1 LELYTLP
8 ESKSRKRSSDKK
20 KDTKHVVSI
29 DHDETHVQI
38 SADLPE
44 GTILKVTL
52 ETQREDESPVSR
64 EITTIVFER
73 ETAVVKK
80 IGQPRASV
88 VPRFRSSLSRAWATI
103 SKGFAAVWRQSL
115 RQISSGARVLP
126 SIKTKHT
133 LTFLMGIG
141 LIILAHYLVS
151 EREPFFR
158 ISDLSEKVN
167 YLFRIDVN
175 NLENTILAI
184 GGLFIGGILVAIAAR
199 TDHFPDFTIPAVRF
213 NIDLIK
219 SGLPKLVRLLLPAGL
234 AFVFIIW
241 QVAVGNH
248 PGLLAPIW
256 LVVLILVMIAV
267 WLIDRWHK
275 VPLSPGLQWR
285 DYAYLGGLLLAGLV
299 IGTYRLGQI
308 PGSLM
313 GDEGTFWEVAQS
325 ITIGEY
331 KPDFFGFGVYSYPI
345 ASSIYQSSIL
355 KIMGLTLWSWRF
367 ASVLAAIAA
376 VIPTYLLAREMFSR
390 RVAILASGVMIATPY
405 LISFERLGYNNTQ
418 ALLPVALN
426 LYLLYVALK
435 RSSLFYTF
443 SSGVVA
449 GLGFYTYTAARL
461 GLLVSSLLFVALIVQ
476 RLISYT
482 RRRISSKGLE
492 AEKDTASLGTIFI
505 LGAIFLLG
513 LILTSAPHLVYGNV
527 VSPDS
532 LSHKMVESIFPN
544 VDYAL
549 DKFTSEEL
557 FRDYPPIDIGT
568 ERLFYRPDL
577 YARLLVRGISRSF
590 LVFHH
595 DDLVS
600 EHYID
605 GPLAGP
611 YAGIFY
617 LLGLSIAI
625 AGFRRK
631 SLFLM
636 SMWFIAGVLLL
647 SGINT
652 FPPRHQHLVAVI
664 PATSILIALGI
675 VMVADFFAIYF
686 EKNQRMISASIV
698 FVCLSFVVVTGLRNF
713 FIDVQER
720 YVPNFENRIAF
731 AALELESPTQMIYV
745 YQDPN
750 RKDFTPWVIR
760 RIPTNASYSTVSTEE
775 LSRLAIDPDG
785 RYFFVFEEQSKD
797 SVLSFLEQSLGR
809 EIEPEN
815 YLNAEGKLL
824 GMSYRFGD
832 TERPSLL
839 KTTDILA
846 ARAIGIV
853 FIAFMVVLGVRF
865 LLVRRGIIT
874 QAPSQMKTTQT
885 QDIPVETLEVPSE
898 VPAER
903 PKEVKRKRARVE
915 PGKPT
920 QLSDLLSRFVDAT
933 KKPIQETVLPSLGP
947 MAVLAELA
955 VVGVVI
961 LFFALAFLNFDTDK
975 ILSGNEFGV
984 VTFLDH
990 VLRNTLRRFGEFPLW
1005 NSYFRTGQPFVA
1017 DPFMHIFNP
1026 FTSVPVLL
1034 LDVVNGFK
1042 IAVFLSFLIAAIGQ
1056 WSLGRVLGFSRSVR
1070 LWGAVLYALNG
1081 QAAARFIQ
1089 GSYLFIFGYA
1099 WLPLILTGI
1108 VMSLRTHKTRY
1119 YVLTVISLAMLFFSG
1134 NTYYSYYMAGTLI
1147 LFTLFA
1153 SFITNRERILGLNW
1167 GAIKPLL
1174 LIGILAIG
1182 VSAVQLLPTLEFWPH
1197 IQTPGDPLLE
1207 TSQPLDEAIANWIS
1221 TSRNRPEALKT
1232 LPPEEFYGYISIV
1245 PFLGAVLALGAFWQG
1260 WRRKEILSFV
1270 GLFILAIIWICVRY
1284 TPLGPIYSRT
1294 PFLYQFRYPSRYMI
1308 FGSLAVINLGGIG
1321 LTWFMNL
1328 AGRWRSKHES
1338 QSTNQLPGD
1347 ASRLILT
1354 VVIVLMFFSAA
1365 NVFMENQKF
1374 IVLPDRYLEAD
1385 GILEWLQDYDTTPN
1399 YVSIPISAG
1408 WHVAAADFGQ
1418 RYWDA
1423 WHGYNFFPP
1432 VEKMPDVRPVVAKP
1446 NYLVFGK
1453 EKTPEYPDAVA
1464 VKNIQNHTVYALQES
1479 LPYGFA
1485 VVDSILKQVEAGELK
1500 RSEVTP
1506 LEVQELGPNTLSIQ
1520 AETPD
1525 EKTWIVVMTNYFP
1538 GWMVTIDRQSTD
1550 LTYIGNYLAVE
1561 ATPGNHEYVFSYKP
1575 DSFQLGLVITI
1586 LSILILLGLV
1596 LGDFAPQSF
1605 VDRLRHTQEIVRKFL
1620 AVEVIQRIR
1629 SMIRLGGKN

>member
-20 KDTKHVVSI
+20 KDTKHIVSI

-52 ETQREDESPVSR
+52 ETQLEDASPASR
-64 EITTIVFER
+64 EITTVVFER

-80 IGQPRASV
+80 IEQSRASV
-88 VPRFRSSLSRAWATI
+88 APRFRGSLSRVWATMSESLATI
-103 SKGFAAVWRQSL
+103 WRQSL

-126 SIKTKHT
+126 SIKAKHT
-133 LTFLMGIG
+133 LTFLIGVG
-141 LIILAHYLVS
+141 LIIMAHHLVS
-151 EREPFFR
+151 EREPFFK
-158 ISDLSEKVN
+158 ISNLSERVN

-175 NLENTILAI
+175 NLENTILAL
-184 GGLFIGGILVAIAAR
+184 GGLFIGGLLVVIAAR
-199 TDHFPDFTIPAVRF
+199 TDHFPDFPIPAVRL
-213 NIDLIK
+213 NKGLLK

-248 PGLLAPIW
+248 PSLLAPIW
-256 LVVLILVMIAV
+256 LVVLILVMIAA

-285 DYAYLGGLLLAGLV
+285 DYAYLGGLILVGLI

-308 PGSLM
+308 PSSLM
-313 GDEGTFWEVAQS
+313 GDEGTFWEIAQS
-325 ITIGEY
+325 IATGEY

-355 KIMGLTLWSWRF
+355 KLMGITLWSWRF
-367 ASVLAAIAA
+367 ASVFAAIAA

-390 RVAILASGVMIATPY
+390 RVAVLASGVMIATPY
-405 LISFERLGYNNTQ
+405 LIAFERLGYNNTQ

-461 GLLVSSLLFVALIVQ
+461 GLFTSVILFAAIVLQ
-476 RLISYT
+476 RFITYM
-482 RRRISSKGLE
+482 RRRGSSKE
-492 AEKDTASLGTIFI
+492 DEEQKDTASLGTVIV
-505 LGAIFLLG
+505 LGGIFLLG
-513 LILTSAPHLVYGNV
+513 LTLTAAPHLVYGNV

-577 YARLLVRGISRSF
+577 YARLLVRGIARSF
-590 LVFHH
+590 MVFHH

-605 GPLAGP
+605 GPLTGP

-675 VMVADFFAIYF
+675 VMVADFFGSYF
-686 EKNQRMISASIV
+686 AKNQTIISTSIV
-698 FVCLSFVVVTGLRNF
+698 LVCLSLVVVTGLRNF
-713 FIDVQER
+713 FVDVQER

-750 RKDFTPWVIR
+750 RKDFVPWVIR
-760 RIPTNASYSTVSTEE
+760 RIPTNANYSTVSTEE
-775 LSRLAIDPDG
+775 LSQLVIDANE
-785 RYFFVFEEQSKD
+785 RYIFVFEETSKD
-797 SVLSFLEQSLGR
+797 YALNFLEQTLDK
-809 EIEPEN
+809 EIKPEV
-815 YLNAEGKLL
+815 YLNAEGKTL
-824 GMSYRFGD
+824 GFSYRFGA
-832 TERPSLL
+832 TEQRPLL
-839 KTTDILA
+839 TTDDASA
-846 ARAIGIV
+846 AKAISIV
-853 FIAFMVVLGVRF
+853 TAIFIAILGIRF
-865 LLVRRGIIT
+865 ALIRRGT
-874 QAPSQMKTTQT
+874 LKLAPSPTE
-885 QDIPVETLEVPSE
+885 IIEAEGPPSKK
-898 VPAER
+898 PAKLAREEIRKR
-903 PKEVKRKRARVE
+903 PKVE
-915 PGKPT
+915 IKEPIHLRG
-920 QLSDLLSRFVDAT
+920 LFDRFVSIA
-933 KKPIQETVLPSLGP
+933 KQPAQEITLTTLSPW
-947 MAVLAELA
+947 AVLAELA

-961 LFFALAFLNFDTDK
+961 LFFALAFLNFDADK

-1070 LWGAVLYALNG
+1070 LWSAVLYALNG

-1147 LFTLFA
+1147 LFTLFT
-1153 SFITNRERILGLNW
+1153 SFISNRERILGLNW
-1167 GAIKPLL
+1167 RAVKPLL

-1197 IQTPGDPLLE
+1197 IQTPGDPNLE
-1207 TSQPLDEAIANWIS
+1207 TSQPLDEALTNWIS
-1221 TSRNRPEALKT
+1221 TSRDRPEALKT
-1232 LPPEEFYGYISIV
+1232 LPPEEFYGYIGIL
-1245 PFLGAVLALGAFWQG
+1245 PFLGAVLAFGAFWQG

-1308 FGSLAVINLGGIG
+1308 FGSLAMINLGGIG
-1321 LTWFMNL
+1321 LTWLMNL
-1328 AGRWRSKHES
+1328 ASRWRSNHES
-1338 QSTNQLPGD
+1338 QSANQLPGD
-1347 ASRLILT
+1347 VSKLILT
-1354 VVIVLMFFSAA
+1354 VIIVLMFFSAA

-1385 GILEWLQDYDTTPN
+1385 RILEWLQDCDSTPN

-1408 WHVAAADFGQ
+1408 WHVAAADFEQ

-1432 VEKMPDVRPVVAKP
+1432 VEKMPDVRPVLAKP

-1453 EKTPEYPDAVA
+1453 EKTPEYPDAIA

-1479 LPYGFA
+1479 LPYGFE
-1485 VVDSILKQVEAGELK
+1485 VTDSTLKQVEAGELK
-1500 RSEVTP
+1500 RSEVMP
-1506 LEVQELGPNTLSIQ
+1506 LEVHELGPNAFSIQ
-1520 AETPD
+1520 AEIA
-1525 EKTWIVVMTNYFP
+1525 EENTWIVLMTNYFP

-1550 LTYIGNYLAVE
+1550 LTHIGNYLAVQ
-1561 ATPGNHEYVFSYKP
+1561 ATPGNHEYIFSYKP
-1575 DSFQLGLVITI
+1575 ASFQLGLLITI
-1586 LSILILLGLV
+1586 LSILILLGFV
-1596 LGDFAPQSF
+1596 LADFAPQSF
-1605 VDRLRHTQEIVRKFL
+1605 VDRFRRMQETVRKFL
-1620 AVEVIQRIR
+1620 TVEVIQRIR
-1629 SMIRLGGKN
+1629 SMIRFGGKN